1 MFSSLKYEL
10 VKALHESDNGY
21 IADGFSLYD
30 NNIGECYERFFV
42 AGCLYEKGDIQ
53 IPCFGCQIFYRA
65 PEQYYLIKNNNGFR
79 VVDEYGFGF
88 NHVYKT
94 KESAIAE
101 SCEVF
106 DTLPIHIRDTT
117 I

>member
-1 MFSSLKYEL
+1 MFSPLKYEL

-21 IADGFSLYD
+21 IADSFSLYD

-53 IPCFGCQIFYRA
+53 IPCFGCQIFYRK
-65 PEQYYLIKNNNGFR
+65 PEQYYLIKNYNGFR
-79 VVDEYGFGF
+79 VVDENGFGF
-88 NHVYKT
+88 NHTYKT

-101 SCEVF
+101 TCEIF
-106 DTLPIHIRDTT
+106 NTLPIHIKDTT
-117 I
+117 G